1 MMQAGMN
8 QMKDQAKSLIPSEME
23 DKNEKGSSPKVGAGD
38 ARKKPKKKSVITRS
52 LAIRMY
58 TVLLFHTLI
67 ITILVFLF
75 YKGDP
80 NQPIVPRAS
89 VILLSNSSDSSS
101 DPSKNSTD
109 PSKNSTD
116 PNSTVPDS
124 SEPSQSTEP
133 KRDLWLLKLII
144 FAACFGGSLFLS
156 LSISKIKFL
165 TRIYL
170 NYILYLVL
178 LAANIAEF
186 VCLVNLSESLY
197 ELVTTMFIIFD
208 AGSLT
213 IIIFSGFVKDTPS
226 TFWLMCSSAGGCFI
240 ALIVMSKIYSGS
252 LFRYFVMLFGL
263 LAFGIYETMNYK
275 ALDTYKQNVKSSPSA
290 PSSFSLPFEL
300 NISFVRVVWYLVKG
314 ICSLFSLCCCPNKK
328 RK

>member
-8 QMKDQAKSLIPSEME
+8 QMKDQAKSLIPSEMQ
-23 DKNEKGSSPKVGAGD
+23 DKNEQGSSPKVGAGD
-38 ARKKPKKKSVITRS
+38 VRKKPKKKSVITRS

-89 VILLSNSSDSSS
+89 IILLSNSSD
-101 DPSKNSTD
+101 PSQNSTD
-109 PSKNSTD
+109 PPKNSTD
-116 PNSTVPDS
+116 PNSTIPD

-133 KRDLWLLKLII
+133 DLWLHKLII
-144 FAACFGGSLFLS
+144 FGICFGGSLFLS
-156 LSISKIKFL
+156 LCISKIKFF

-170 NYILYLVL
+170 HYVLYLVL

-186 VCLVNLSESLY
+186 VCLANLSESLY

-252 LFRYFVMLFGL
+252 IFRYFVMLFGV
-263 LAFGIYETMNYK
+263 LAFAIYETMNYK
-275 ALDTYKQNVKSSPSA
+275 ALDSYKQSVKSSPTA
-290 PSSFSLPFEL
+290 PSTFSLPFEL
-300 NISFVRVVWYLVKG
+300 NVSFVRVFLYFVKG
-314 ICSLFSLCCCPNKK
+314 ICSLFALCCCSGKK

>member
-8 QMKDQAKSLIPSEME
+8 QMKDQAKSLIPSEMQ
-23 DKNEKGSSPKVGAGD
+23 DKNEQGSSPKVGAGD
-38 ARKKPKKKSVITRS
+38 VRKKPKKKSVITRS

-80 NQPIVPRAS
+80 QQRIVPRAS
-89 VILLSNSSDSSS
+89 IILLSNSSDSSS
-101 DPSKNSTD
+101 DPSQNSTD
-109 PSKNSTD
+109 PPKNSTD
-116 PNSTVPDS
+116 PNSTIPD

-133 KRDLWLLKLII
+133 DLWLHKLII
-144 FAACFGGSLFLS
+144 FGICFGGSLFLS
-156 LSISKIKFL
+156 LCISKIKFF

-170 NYILYLVL
+170 HYILYLVL

-186 VCLVNLSESLY
+186 VCLANLSESLY

-252 LFRYFVMLFGL
+252 LFRYFVMLFGI

>member
-8 QMKDQAKSLIPSEME
+8 QMKDQAKSLIPSEMQ
-23 DKNEKGSSPKVGAGD
+23 DKNEQGSSPKVGAGD
-38 ARKKPKKKSVITRS
+38 VRKKPKKKSVITRS

-80 NQPIVPRAS
+80 QQRIVPRAS
-89 VILLSNSSDSSS
+89 IILLSNSSD
-101 DPSKNSTD
+101 PSQNSTD
-109 PSKNSTD
+109 PPKNSTD
-116 PNSTVPDS
+116 PNSTIPD

-133 KRDLWLLKLII
+133 DLWLHKLII
-144 FAACFGGSLFLS
+144 FGICFGGSLFLS
-156 LSISKIKFL
+156 LCISKIKFF

-170 NYILYLVL
+170 HYILYLVL

-186 VCLVNLSESLY
+186 VCLANLSESLY

-226 TFWLMCSSAGGCFI
+226 TFWLMCSCAGGCFI

-252 LFRYFVMLFGL
+252 IFRYFVMLFGV
-263 LAFGIYETMNYK
+263 LAFAIYETMNYK
-275 ALDTYKQNVKSSPSA
+275 ALDSYKQSLKSSPTA
-290 PSSFSLPFEL
+290 PSTFSLPFEL
-300 NISFVRVVWYLVKG
+300 NVSFVRVILYFVKG
-314 ICSLFSLCCCPNKK
+314 ICSLFALCCCSGKK

>member
-8 QMKDQAKSLIPSEME
+8 QMKDQAKSLIPSEMQ
-23 DKNEKGSSPKVGAGD
+23 DKNEQGSSPKVGAGD
-38 ARKKPKKKSVITRS
+38 VRKKPKKKSVITRS

-80 NQPIVPRAS
+80 QQRIVPRAS
-89 VILLSNSSDSSS
+89 IILLSNSSD
-101 DPSKNSTD
+101 PSQNSTD
-109 PSKNSTD
+109 PPKNSTD
-116 PNSTVPDS
+116 PNSTIPD

-133 KRDLWLLKLII
+133 DLWLHKLII
-144 FAACFGGSLFLS
+144 FGICFGGSLFLS
-156 LSISKIKFL
+156 LCISKIKFF

-170 NYILYLVL
+170 HYILYLVL

-186 VCLVNLSESLY
+186 VCLANLSESLY

-226 TFWLMCSSAGGCFI
+226 TFWLMCSCAGGCFI

-252 LFRYFVMLFGL
+252 IFRYFVMLFGV
-263 LAFGIYETMNYK
+263 LAFAIYETMNYK
-275 ALDTYKQNVKSSPSA
+275 ALDSYKQSVKSSPTA
-290 PSSFSLPFEL
+290 PSTFSLPFEL
-300 NISFVRVVWYLVKG
+300 NVSFVRVFLYFVKG
-314 ICSLFSLCCCPNKK
+314 ICSLFALCCCSGKK